1 MGDTLSSSRRLR
13 AVRTA
18 VLAGALTIGTLG
30 FGGVASAQ
38 DDPSTTT
45 TTTTTEVTTTT
56 TTGETSSSE
65 GEPAAPAT
73 TSPEDSWVPIPIY
86 LAPTVT
92 TASGCAEGTGSVE
105 VTIENPNDVELTYVV
120 HLGDDLTRTVAVA
133 ANGTETAT
141 FEDVAAG
148 DYPVRLRYEKGG
160 ASAGRSSASVDRCS
174 EITEP
179 VDDALQVFVRCEDG
193 VGLVTIRVFNT
204 EGESRTYTVSVDDLT
219 LPGEIELGADEYAVV
234 VDEAPAP
241 DGRFTIRV
249 VAEGIDRTETAD
261 VACAPAPSTPAT
273 TTGTTTPAPQPRP
286 APAANSGGLAGTGAA
301 VGGIAAL
308 ALLALALG
316 GGLVIAARRRRPSTG
331 D

>member
-1 MGDTLSSSRRLR
+1 M
-13 AVRTA
+13 RTA
-18 VLAGALTIGTLG
+18 VLAGVLAIGTLG

-38 DDPSTTT
+38 DDPA

-56 TTGETSSSE
+56 TGETSSSE
-65 GEPAAPAT
+65 TSSSVT
-73 TSPEDSWVPIPIY
+73 TSPEDSFVEIPIR
-86 LAPTVT
+86 LAATVT
-92 TASGCAEGTGSVE
+92 TATGCAEGKGSVE
-105 VTIENPNDVELTYVV
+105 VTIQNPNSVEVTYVV
-120 HLGDDLTRTVAVA
+120 HLGDNLSQDLAVPGR
-133 ANGTETAT
+133 GTATAT

-148 DYPVRLRYEKGG
+148 DHAVRITYKDSG
-160 ASAGRSSASVDRCS
+160 ANAGQSSASVDRCS

-179 VDDALQVFVRCEDG
+179 VDDPLQVFVRCEDG

-241 DGRFTIRV
+241 DGRFTVRV
-249 VAEGIDRTETAD
+249 AAEGIDRSETAD

-286 APAANSGGLAGTGAA
+286 APAADGGGLASTGAA
-301 VGGIAAL
+301 VGGIAVL

-316 GGLVIAARRRRPSTG
+316 GGLVIAARRRGPSTG